1 MSVTIWT
8 WPGGVKVIERER
20 VQSHPRAGL
29 DQTWIEYQVKVG
41 RVILSRHERRLD
53 AKAAAEAYVAT
64 S

>member
-20 VQSHPRAGL
+20 VQGSPPAGL

-41 RVILSRHERRLD
+41 RVILSRHERRAE
-53 AKAAAEAYVAT
+53 AKVAAEAYIAAR
-64 S
+64 